1 MFRYVTL
8 LPASLIVA
16 TVVLSDEGHR
26 HVDEL
31 SKQQLGTLDDEAL
44 SLLRGIAEKQKA
56 GVFGVM
62 GDLPAREMLA
72 DMLLDMK
79 RSVQA
84 LVEYEVA

>member
-1 MFRYVTL
+1 VFRYVTL

-31 SKQQLGTLDDEAL
+31 SKQQLGTLDDEAI
-44 SLLRGIAEKQKA
+44 SLLGGIAEKQKA
-56 GVFGVM
+56 GGFGVM

-79 RSVQA
+79 RPVQA

>member
-31 SKQQLGTLDDEAL
+31 SKQQLGTQDDEAL

-79 RSVQA
+79 RPVQA

>member
-8 LPASLIVA
+8 LPASLIIA

-79 RSVQA
+79 RPVQA

>member
-16 TVVLSDEGHR
+16 TVVFSDEGHR

-79 RSVQA
+79 RPVQA
-84 LVEYEVA
+84 LVEYELA